1 VESVESKPLAVLIQM
16 DHKNLLYERLSVNW
30 WLSFSMQ
37 RMPGKKPK
45 AQRPK
50 SNGICVGTP
59 NKT

>member
-1 VESVESKPLAVLIQM
+1 M